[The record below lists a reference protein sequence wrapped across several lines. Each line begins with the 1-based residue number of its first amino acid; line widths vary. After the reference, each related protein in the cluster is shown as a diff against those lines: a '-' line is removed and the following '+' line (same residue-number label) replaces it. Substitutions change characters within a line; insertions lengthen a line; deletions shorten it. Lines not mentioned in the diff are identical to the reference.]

1 MLKIAIVGTGI
12 IAGTHIDAMSKLD
25 SCELAALCD
34 INEAKL
40 NELCEKH
47 GVPGCTDYKKL
58 PELCDFDAVILNL
71 PHGLHAEASIF
82 FLEAGKHVL
91 VEKPMANT
99 VEECDAMLA
108 AAERTGK
115 KLAIGHVQRF
125 FRPNRIVKQMVE
137 SGELGKLCMY
147 VEQRSINYFLPTRP
161 AWFTSKK
168 MAGGGIVMNYGAH
181 AFDKLF
187 YITGKTPVS
196 VTASTANLLN
206 DKDVE
211 GHAQIFAKFDG
222 GLSASVTFSGYSDV
236 VYESYYYFTEGA
248 IKVVM
253 VDQSFIRRVG
263 DKEWTPL
270 ETKRDGTEFATQLNE
285 FVKYVNGEESE
296 ISDGVY
302 SREIIRTIEEAYKC

>member
-211 GHAQIFAKFDG
+211 GHAQIFAKFDD

-296 ISDGVY
+296 IADGVY

>member
-58 PELCDFDAVILNL
+58 PELCDIDAVILNL

-211 GHAQIFAKFDG
+211 GHAQIFAKFDD

-296 ISDGVY
+296 IADGVY